1 MKRGEPLT
9 VEALYQAQKDHL
21 TLRWLAGRAGGGRPL
36 EQVNAR
42 YPGLALVG
50 YLSVIHPNRVQV
62 LGENE
67 LRYLQDLDPNRRRE
81 VLDRLFTCDTSA
93 MVVLAGGAEPLPVM
107 LECAE
112 RHGMPLLASPQA
124 GPVLIDSLQ
133 FYLANALAER
143 ITLHG
148 VFLEVMGIGVLLTG
162 ESGVGKSEV
171 ALELISRGHR
181 LVADDV
187 VELSRV
193 APQLLEG
200 RCPEPLHDFMEVR
213 GLGILDIRA
222 MFGETAT
229 KRAKYLRL
237 IVHLEPMTQQQMQ
250 NLDRLRAATQ
260 SRTLLGVNVP
270 EVVIPVAPGRNLA
283 VLVETAARNHIQ
295 IMRGKNALHDFMEQQ
310 QAVMRR
316 KQQPGPPPVKD
327 RGPEV

>member
-1 MKRGEPLT
+1 MTRGDTLT
-9 VEALYQAQKDHL
+9 VEAVYEAQKDNL
-21 TLRWLAGRAGGGRPL
+21 ALRWLAGRAGGGRPL
-36 EQVNAR
+36 EQVNAK

-50 YLSVIHPNRVQV
+50 YLSLIHPNRVQV
-62 LGENE
+62 LGDNE
-67 LRYLQDLDPNRRRE
+67 LRYLESLEPDRRAE
-81 VLDRLFTCDTSA
+81 ALERLFTCDTSA
-93 MVVLAGGAEPLPVM
+93 MIIVTGGAEAPPAM
-107 LECAE
+107 LDCAE
-112 RHGMPLLASPQA
+112 RHGMPLLASPQP
-124 GPVLIDSLQ
+124 GPLLIDALQ
-133 FYLANALAER
+133 FYLAGALAER

-237 IVHLEPMTQQQMQ
+237 IVRLEQMERRQMQ
-250 NLDRLRAATQ
+250 NLDRLRAETET
-260 SRTLLGVNVP
+260 RTLLGVQVP

-310 QAVMRR
+310 QSVMRR
-316 KQQPGPPPVKD
+316 RQRPLPP
-327 RGPEV
+327 RGSGQGPEV